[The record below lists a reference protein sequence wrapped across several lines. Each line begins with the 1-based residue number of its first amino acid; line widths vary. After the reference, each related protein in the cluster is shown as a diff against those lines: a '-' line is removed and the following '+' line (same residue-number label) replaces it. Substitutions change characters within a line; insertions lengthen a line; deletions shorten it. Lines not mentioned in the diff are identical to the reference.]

1 MENSNQENPQPKLPK
16 IEAFKAIQKQLAIV
30 GFGPKTT
37 PQSHPFNGRILRGF
51 LALSTAIIALCV
63 YIFNDAETFLECMQ
77 SIYIASDLF
86 LIVFALIILI
96 IQKDEVFEFINRCES
111 VLNASRGDRG

>member
-1 MENSNQENPQPKLPK
+1 MENFNQENPQPKLPK

-37 PQSHPFNGRILRGF
+37 PPFDGRILRGF
-51 LALSTAIIALCV
+51 LALSTAVIALCV

-96 IQKDEVFEFINRCES
+96 IQKDEVFEFIKRCES